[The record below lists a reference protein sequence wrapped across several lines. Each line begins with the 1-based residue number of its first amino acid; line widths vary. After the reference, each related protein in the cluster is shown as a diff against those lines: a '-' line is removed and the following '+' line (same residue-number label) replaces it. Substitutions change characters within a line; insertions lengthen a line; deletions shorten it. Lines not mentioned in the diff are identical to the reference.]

1 MATNRTGQARRSA
14 TAGKPLNVRINRFVS
29 QVITPVVLLAG
40 LLLLILLHF
49 RGVLATT
56 LSQDDLYRGQRSF
69 SVGNLQETFML
80 NAGTDR
86 PGVSW
91 GDISVLSWVEWSST
105 IAIDGNVSNLWDN
118 YHGYDYDAAKR
129 QVFSTVSGRG
139 WQLIEIVTLVDAHTL
154 TVNYQFV
161 ARRFGTAEPHHVVIA
176 IEHFHKALYQPTV
189 AGTTL
194 TAGVLPGSVSS
205 FTNGMTV
212 HTLGTLTLA
221 VSSARLA
228 PNGISI
234 DDLQGNVTASG
245 SEQTTAT
252 AFTTTYTIDNPTV
265 DRLLLLG
272 TETLTYV
279 SAVGA
284 ATPIP
289 AVPTPQG

>member
-1 MATNRTGQARRSA
+1 MTTNRTQQARRSVI
-14 TAGKPLNVRINRFVS
+14 AGKPLNVQINRFVS
-29 QVITPVVLLAG
+29 KVITPVVLVAG

-56 LSQDDLYRGQRSF
+56 ISQDDLYHGQRSF
-69 SVGNLQETFML
+69 SVGNLQETFMV

-91 GDISVLSWVEWSST
+91 GNSTVLAWVEWSST
-105 IAIDGNVSNLWDN
+105 ISVDGNVSNLWDN
-118 YHGYDYDAAKR
+118 FHGYDYDAAKR

-161 ARRFGTAEPHHVVIA
+161 ARNSGTAEPHHVVIA
-176 IEHFHKALYQPTV
+176 IEHYHKALYQPTV
-189 AGTTL
+189 AGTSL
-194 TAGVLPGSVSS
+194 TAGVLSGSISS
-205 FTNGMTV
+205 FTSGMTV
-212 HTLGTLTLA
+212 HALGTLTLA
-221 VSSARLA
+221 VSSAQLA

-234 DDLQGNVTASG
+234 DDLHGNVTASG
-245 SEQTTAT
+245 TELATAT

-265 DRLLLLG
+265 DKLIPLG

-279 SAVGA
+279 SALGA
-284 ATPIP
+284 PTPIP
-289 AVPTPQG
+289 SVPTPQG

>member
-1 MATNRTGQARRSA
+1 MI
-14 TAGKPLNVRINRFVS
+14 AGRPLNVQINRFVS

-56 LSQDDLYRGQRSF
+56 ISQDDLYHGQRSF

-91 GDISVLSWVEWSST
+91 GDIPVLSWVEWSST
-105 IAIDGNVSNLWDN
+105 IAVDGNVSNLWDN
-118 YHGYDYDAAKR
+118 YHGYDYDTAKR

-139 WQLIEIVTLVDAHTL
+139 WQVIEIVTLVDAHTVQ
-154 TVNYQFV
+154 VNFQFV
-161 ARRFGTAEPHHVVIA
+161 ARNSGTAEPHHVVIA
-176 IEHFHKALYQPTV
+176 IEHYHKALYQPMV

-194 TAGVLPGSVSS
+194 TAGVLPGSISS
-205 FTNGMTV
+205 FSSGMTL

-221 VSSARLA
+221 VNSPQLV

-234 DDLQGNVTASG
+234 DDLRGNVTASG
-245 SEQTTAT
+245 TQLATAT

-265 DRLLLLG
+265 DKLIPLG

-279 SAVGA
+279 SASSA
-284 ATPIP
+284 PTPIP
-289 AVPTPQG
+289 SVPTPQG